1 MAKWL
6 QFSSFTLDLDRLCLL
21 GQSGRAAL
29 RPKSFDVLRYL
40 VAHPRRVISKD
51 ELIKAVWPNVI
62 VTDESL
68 TRCISDVRH
77 ALGDASQQIIKTVP
91 KRGYL
96 LDLEVSILDTV
107 TGLEPE
113 AIKAGTPDDFFF
125 PTEGPIVEVFPFAA
139 ISGGSQHANCINGIA
154 PLAARAQQPNRMR
167 RIGVF
172 TPYPADEPEG
182 HARLTAFAQ
191 ALQQSGWAVGQ
202 NVQINYRWGDGKPAT
217 MRKYAAELIA
227 LAPDV
232 VLASS
237 SAALAPLLDATRTV
251 PIVFAGV
258 GDPVGAGYVE
268 SLARPGGNAT
278 GLLVYEYGIATKWLE
293 LLKEVAP
300 RVTRVAVFRDSSIA
314 AGPGLFGAIQAVA
327 PSFGVELSA
336 VGVRDAGEIERTVA
350 AFAQASGGGLIVPGR
365 ATIHRG
371 VIIALAAKHRLPA
384 VYTSRYL
391 AAAGGLISY
400 GPDLLDQHRRAV
412 GYVDRILR
420 GEKPADLP
428 VQAPPKYELVINLKT
443 AKALGLT
450 VPDKLLALADE
461 VIE

>member
-1 MAKWL
+1 MEITAKRL

-191 ALQQSGWAVGQ
+191 ALQRSGWAVGQ

-237 SAALAPLLDATRTV
+237 SAALAPLLDATRSV

-268 SLARPGGNAT
+268 SLAR
-278 GLLVYEYGIATKWLE
+278 L
-293 LLKEVAP
+293 
-300 RVTRVAVFRDSSIA
+300 RTRS
-314 AGPGLFGAIQAVA
+314 
-327 PSFGVELSA
+327 
-336 VGVRDAGEIERTVA
+336 
-350 AFAQASGGGLIVPGR
+350 
-365 ATIHRG
+365 H
-371 VIIALAAKHRLPA
+371 
-384 VYTSRYL
+384 
-391 AAAGGLISY
+391 
-400 GPDLLDQHRRAV
+400 
-412 GYVDRILR
+412 
-420 GEKPADLP
+420 
-428 VQAPPKYELVINLKT
+428 
-443 AKALGLT
+443 
-450 VPDKLLALADE
+450 
-461 VIE
+461 

>member
-1 MAKWL
+1 MEITAKRL
-6 QFSSFTLDLDRLCLL
+6 QFSSFTLDLDRLCLF
-21 GQSGRAAL
+21 GPSGRAAL

-237 SAALAPLLDATRTV
+237 SAALAPLLEEARMTSGASATSSAAYLRMV
-251 PIVFAGV
+251 AG
-258 GDPVGAGYVE
+258 
-268 SLARPGGNAT
+268 L
-278 GLLVYEYGIATKWLE
+278 
-293 LLKEVAP
+293 
-300 RVTRVAVFRDSSIA
+300 
-314 AGPGLFGAIQAVA
+314 
-327 PSFGVELSA
+327 PSPQ
-336 VGVRDAGEIERTVA
+336 R
-350 AFAQASGGGLIVPGR
+350 
-365 ATIHRG
+365 
-371 VIIALAAKHRLPA
+371 
-384 VYTSRYL
+384 
-391 AAAGGLISY
+391 
-400 GPDLLDQHRRAV
+400 
-412 GYVDRILR
+412 
-420 GEKPADLP
+420 
-428 VQAPPKYELVINLKT
+428 
-443 AKALGLT
+443 
-450 VPDKLLALADE
+450 
-461 VIE
+461 